1 MSTAEIARKDE
12 DRPRPRLAHVPPLS
26 REVGES
32 RVEVKT
38 YRNEGGDLLA
48 VLDEL
53 HTDTLAD
60 GRVGLLGLNADLL
73 EHDALRVGRSTSG
86 GRLVDVAQGA
96 LFVRLVRLQVCQKIS
111 NRPREGAGRTH
122 PAVLAA
128 IVAQLARGLQSA
140 GFVG

>member
-1 MSTAEIARKDE
+1 MKPTHGDE
-12 DRPRPRLAHVPPLS
+12 S
-26 REVGES
+26 S
-32 RVEVKT
+32 
-38 YRNEGGDLLA
+38 DLLS
-48 VLDEL
+48 VLDQL
-53 HTDTLAD
+53 HTDTLANS
-60 GRVGLLGLNADLL
+60 RVGLLGLNADLL

-111 NRPREGAGRTH
+111 NRPGEGVGRTH

-128 IVAQLARGLQSA
+128 IVAQLARGLKST